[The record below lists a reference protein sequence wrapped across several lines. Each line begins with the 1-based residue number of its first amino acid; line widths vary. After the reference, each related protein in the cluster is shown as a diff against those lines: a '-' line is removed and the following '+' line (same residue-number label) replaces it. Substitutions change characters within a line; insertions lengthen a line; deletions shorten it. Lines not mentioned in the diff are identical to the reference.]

1 MAARRMSPGYLISSM
16 VLAVG
21 AAAATFQLKYAVRD
35 LERELATTRAKIER
49 EGWAIQGARADL
61 AYLTRPDRI
70 ALQAKQ
76 LDMVSARGGR
86 LAHASQLPDW
96 DQVQWANATMP
107 ALLPSGSAIEL
118 RAKPM
123 PVMSS
128 LAADLD

>member
-1 MAARRMSPGYLISSM
+1 MAARRVSLGYLISSM

-35 LERELATTRAKIER
+35 LEHELAATRARIER

-61 AYLTRPDRI
+61 EYLTRPDRI
-70 ALQAKQ
+70 ALQAEQ
-76 LDMVSARGGR
+76 LGMVAARGGR
-86 LAHASQLPDW
+86 LARASQLPDW
-96 DQVQWANATMP
+96 DQLQWANATMP

-123 PVMSS
+123 PVMSN
-128 LAADLD
+128 LGTDLD